1 MISSQYLDARAL
13 NDQDLRDIARWVLV
27 FDIYLAQFLQ
37 NIHFWN
43 QNPFRLVEEEMPVV
57 SHYNRYQY
65 RTTGDFEHDQHTYN
79 TSCYTLCRH

>member
-37 NIHFWN
+37 NIHFRN
-43 QNPFRLVEEEMPVV
+43 QDPLRLGEEDTPVV
-57 SHYNRYQY
+57 SHYIRYYQY
-65 RTTGDFEHDQHTYN
+65 R
-79 TSCYTLCRH
+79 